1 MARKNS
7 NIYQIFFLMFLL
19 ITFVLGGYVYST
31 IDLKQMI
38 AKTEGM
44 SNDEA
49 VNSADGK
56 VKSSDTS
63 CHDLLIQ
70 HGSKFLLYNTKL
82 PEAEGTNPVSF
93 NSLEEYNAYFHA
105 RNKLKGLNCPPLF
118 LQRENNAQGNDVYR
132 VRPSPFNP
140 FAGVSAN
147 SPLLMPYDGKMVKEM
162 DASRDNGY
170 NQNMYPGFDPDNLFI
185 GRKTELDV
193 VHESTENVPI
203 SDNPMD
209 TNWGGILYTQAQL
222 DSGKYAEN
230 SVESTNYSSLVT

>member
-1 MARKNS
+1 
-7 NIYQIFFLMFLL
+7 MFLL
-19 ITFVLGGYVYST
+19 VAFALGGYVYST

-38 AKTEGM
+38 AKTEGLEGVIDNSQPD
-44 SNDEA
+44 SN
-49 VNSADGK
+49 ADT
-56 VKSSDTS
+56 SS

-70 HGSKFLLYNTKL
+70 RGSKYLLYNTKL
-82 PEAEGTNPVSF
+82 PEVEGTNPVTF
-93 NSLEEYNAYFHA
+93 NSLEEYGAYFQA

-118 LQRENNAQGNDVYR
+118 LQQENDAQGNDVYR
-132 VRPSPFNP
+132 VRPSPSNP

-147 SPLLMPYDGKMVKEM
+147 SPLLRPYDGKMVKEL

-185 GRKTELDV
+185 GRKTDVDV
-193 VHESTENVPI
+193 VHDSTKDAKM

-209 TNWGGILYTQAQL
+209 TNWGGILYTQAQF

-230 SVESTNYSSLVT
+230 SVESTNYAALK